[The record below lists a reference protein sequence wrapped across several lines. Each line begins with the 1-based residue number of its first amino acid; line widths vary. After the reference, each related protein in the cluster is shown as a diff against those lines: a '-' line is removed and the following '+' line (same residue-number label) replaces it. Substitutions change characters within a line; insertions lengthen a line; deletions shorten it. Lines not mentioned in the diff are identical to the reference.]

1 MNEGR
6 ECQFLSKLEHGG
18 PHFHIRRGEELEGP
32 PKKRP
37 LWGGS
42 LEGVGGLTVR
52 CELPLWC
59 VRP

>member
-18 PHFHIRRGEELEGP
+18 PHFHIRSGEELEGP

-37 LWGGS
+37 L
-42 LEGVGGLTVR
+42 
-52 CELPLWC
+52 
-59 VRP
+59 